1 MCLNSCYIQKQ
12 NADLYIS
19 SVLNNKNHSL
29 TVFMLLYCIIILS
42 LLIAFQVLAHFEKR
56 ENQDYDKQ
64 TLTTEDFTV
73 SLKNLPSKS

>member
-42 LLIAFQVLAHFEKR
+42 LLK
-56 ENQDYDKQ
+56 
-64 TLTTEDFTV
+64 
-73 SLKNLPSKS
+73 